1 MRNYCLPSFFFFLLL
16 AIAITLACGSPAS
29 HIAASCSSVPSV
41 SNNGMPQTI
50 TLCPAVA
57 DAQDFPGG
65 QVQFIAIGSYT
76 APPSPALPPSPSWGV
91 CSQNAPTTGVT
102 ITSSGVAHCAA
113 GASGT
118 YTVWA
123 AAGPA
128 LCLIAEPCGMCG
140 QPEGTAQ
147 LTCP

>member
-1 MRNYCLPSFFFFLLL
+1 MKGLGLPFSCFILL
-16 AIAITLACGSPAS
+16 AIAIALACGSPAS
-29 HIAASCSSVPSV
+29 HIAPSCSSVPTTTNPGTLQS
-41 SNNGMPQTI
+41 M

-57 DAQDFPGG
+57 DAQNFPDG
-65 QVQFIAIGSYT
+65 QVQFVAIGSYT
-76 APPSPALPPSPSWGV
+76 TAPSPALLTNPFWGT
-91 CSQNAPTTGVT
+91 CYQNAPTTGVA

-140 QPEGTAQ
+140 QLEGSAK